1 MTTNEFQ
8 NMIDLSEK
16 VELRLRS
23 VRIPLSSQSVE
34 QNLRRA
40 TKLQQ
45 MAMDNR
51 KNDDGEYFVLPQ
63 ERVLAAQRAIKY
75 YQRVLFALSEE
86 QPDLSAE
93 ERAEMLGLPAKE

>member
-51 KNDDGEYFVLPQ
+51 KNDDGEYF
-63 ERVLAAQRAIKY
+63 
-75 YQRVLFALSEE
+75 ALSEE